1 MRIPFRGRRD
11 IANFI
16 FFLSHATTIVL
27 FGQDSDSFEF
37 LSIDRP
43 DVSNLPTTI
52 RPGHFQFEV
61 GLEFGKN
68 DFLKEY
74 SLPNFLLRT
83 GLGKKLELRLGVS
96 HLQLDSNESV
106 SPDAF
111 VINSVSFKYR
121 LLEEKGIRPSIAL
134 QPEVIFGFREGPDAK
149 NPNVDYGLILLFN
162 NTIHEKIFI
171 NYNAGLFAFREKVKE
186 YLLSISVSF
195 MHTHRLGYFL
205 ETYEISDDIDL
216 NLSVDGGITYLVKP
230 RLQLDMYIGKQDL
243 LSSDRVY
250 FGLGMGVRLDKGD
263 VKPKTFKDIGIHH

>member
-1 MRIPFRGRRD
+1 MGI
-11 IANFI
+11 
-16 FFLSHATTIVL
+16 
-27 FGQDSDSFEF
+27 
-37 LSIDRP
+37 
-43 DVSNLPTTI
+43 
-52 RPGHFQFEV
+52 
-61 GLEFGKN
+61 
-68 DFLKEY
+68 
-74 SLPNFLLRT
+74 
-83 GLGKKLELRLGVS
+83 S

-106 SPDAF
+106 SSDAF

-186 YLLSISVSF
+186 YLLSISLSF

-205 ETYEISDDIDL
+205 ETYEISDHIDL

-230 RLQLDMYIGKQDL
+230 RLQLDVYIGKQDL
-243 LSSDRVY
+243 LSSDRLY
-250 FGLGMGVRLDKGD
+250 FGLGMGLRLDKGD
-263 VKPKTFKDIGIHH
+263 MKPKTFKDIGIHH

>member
-1 MRIPFRGRRD
+1 MTLRIL
-11 IANFI
+11 
-16 FFLSHATTIVL
+16 FFSYLTLLPSVL
-27 FGQDSDSFEF
+27 FGQDSESFEF

-43 DVSNLPTTI
+43 DVSNLPTTV

-111 VINSVSFKYR
+111 VVNSVSFKYR

-149 NPNVDYGLILLFN
+149 NPNIDYGLILLFN

-205 ETYEISDDIDL
+205 EAYEISDDIDL
-216 NLSVDGGITYLVKP
+216 NLSVDGGITYLIKP
-230 RLQLDMYIGKQDL
+230 RLQVDLYLGKQDL
-243 LSSDRVY
+243 LSSDRLY
-250 FGLGMGVRLDKGD
+250 FGLGMGLRLDKGD
-263 VKPKTFKDIGIHH
+263 MKPKTFKDIGIHH

>member
-1 MRIPFRGRRD
+1 VTLRILV
-11 IANFI
+11 
-16 FFLSHATTIVL
+16 FFYVTLLPSVL
-27 FGQDSDSFEF
+27 FGQDPERFEF

-43 DVSNLPTTI
+43 DVSNLPTTV

-68 DFLKEY
+68 DFVKEY

-96 HLQLDSNESV
+96 HLQLDSNESL
-106 SPDAF
+106 SPDAL
-111 VINSVSFKYR
+111 VINSISFKYR
-121 LLEEKGIRPSIAL
+121 FLEEKGIRPSIAV

-149 NPNVDYGLILLFN
+149 NPNVDYGLIILFN
-162 NTIHEKIFI
+162 NTLHEKIFI

-186 YLLSISVSF
+186 YLLSISLSF

-205 ETYEISDDIDL
+205 ETYEISDHIDL

-230 RLQLDMYIGKQDL
+230 RLQLDVYVGKQDL
-243 LSSDRVY
+243 LSSDRLY
-250 FGLGMGVRLDKGD
+250 FGLGMGLRLDKGD
-263 VKPKTFKDIGIHH
+263 MRPKTFKEIGIHH

>member
-1 MRIPFRGRRD
+1 MP
-11 IANFI
+11 
-16 FFLSHATTIVL
+16 SVL
-27 FGQDSDSFEF
+27 FGQDAEPFEF

-43 DVSNLPTTI
+43 DVSNLPTTV

-68 DFLKEY
+68 DFFKEY
-74 SLPNFLLRT
+74 TLPNFLLRT

-111 VINSVSFKYR
+111 VVNSVSFKYR

-162 NTIHEKIFI
+162 NTLHEKIFI

-186 YLLSISVSF
+186 YLLSISLSF

-205 ETYEISDDIDL
+205 EAYEISDDLDL

-230 RLQLDMYIGKQDL
+230 RLQLDVYIGKQDL
-243 LSSDRVY
+243 LSSDRLY
-250 FGLGMGVRLDKGD
+250 FGLGMGLRMDKGD
-263 VKPKTFKDIGIHH
+263 MKPRTFKDIGIHH